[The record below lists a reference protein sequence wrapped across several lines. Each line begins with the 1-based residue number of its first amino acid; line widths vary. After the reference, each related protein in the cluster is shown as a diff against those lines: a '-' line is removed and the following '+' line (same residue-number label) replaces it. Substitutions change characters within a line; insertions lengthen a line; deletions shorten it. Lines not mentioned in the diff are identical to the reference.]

1 MDLLRRRFLGI
12 TGIAS
17 ALPAISYFAHAQSY
31 PARPVRLISPFPAG
45 GPNDIVSRLAGQW
58 LSERLGQPFII
69 ENRIGA
75 GGNIGTEAAVRA
87 SADGYTLLAIGVV
100 NTINAS
106 LYEKLSFDFIRDI
119 APVAG
124 VMRLPIVMVVNP
136 SIPAKTVADFVAY
149 AKANPGKFNMASG
162 GNGTASHVAGE
173 LFKMMTDVDLVH
185 VPYRGA
191 APAITDLLSGQ
202 VHVMFDIMSTSI
214 EHIRAGQLRPLAVT
228 TPTRSEA
235 LPEVPTI
242 GDFVLGYEASAWFGI
257 GAPKDTPAEIVNRL
271 NGEINAALT
280 DPRIRARLSALG
292 GVVFATSPR
301 DFGKFIG
308 DDTEKWAK
316 VVRFSG
322 AKPG

>member
-1 MDLLRRRFLGI
+1 
-12 TGIAS
+12 
-17 ALPAISYFAHAQSY
+17 
-31 PARPVRLISPFPAG
+31 LISPFPAG
-45 GPNDIVSRLAGQW
+45 GPNDIVARLAGQW

-136 SIPAKTVADFVAY
+136 SIPAKTVPDFVAY

-322 AKPG
+322 AKPS